1 MKYFVFCSG
10 YSGPF
15 VAATVG
21 LLFLQRL
28 QWAYSF
34 FRNLQKKFP
43 SCSDRGTLQICYPLL
58 STVRFCIL
66 LSDPPLPPSRGLHL
80 SVIRG
85 RVDHLCALGTSLEP
99 SLDVRVGI
107 LFTYQKHL
115 YGRIIFT
122 ERYRLGPQ
130 NQFNHTELSCI
141 YVLGVSLRSH
151 LFIEESGVPGENH
164 QQILLHNVVSG
175 TPRHDRHSNSERQCI
190 GSSKSNYHTIT
201 TMTNMKKCI
210 NKIKMSNP

>member
-1 MKYFVFCSG
+1 MLSVVVY
-10 YSGPF
+10 
-15 VAATVG
+15 
-21 LLFLQRL
+21 R
-28 QWAYSF
+28 
-34 FRNLQKKFP
+34 
-43 SCSDRGTLQICYPLL
+43 QILYIIIR
-58 STVRFCIL
+58 S
-66 LSDPPLPPSRGLHL
+66 PPLPPSRGLHL

-85 RVDHLCALGTSLEP
+85 RVDQLCALGTSLEP

-122 ERYRLGPQ
+122 ERYRLGPH

-175 TPRHDRHSNSERQCI
+175 TPRHDRHSNS
-190 GSSKSNYHTIT
+190 
-201 TMTNMKKCI
+201 
-210 NKIKMSNP
+210 